1 MARIFTAQRNI
12 LTLDEREDLEDD
24 EKEEFSE
31 YESFFLY
38 LIGQCRREGGKRV
51 QGNDTGKSLGRIQI
65 QAQSYSIQYT
75 RIRSTYSKTLPSRVG
90 TNIYLPIFVQGVL
103 HRYRQSFRPKVS
115 LEIPLNLMQIT

>member
-1 MARIFTAQRNI
+1 MAKIFTAQRNI

-38 LIGQCRREGGKRV
+38 LIGQCRQEGGKRV

-90 TNIYLPIFVQGVL
+90 TNIDLPIFVQGVL

>member
-1 MARIFTAQRNI
+1 MAKRFTAQRNI

-31 YESFFLY
+31 CESFFPY

-65 QAQSYSIQYT
+65 QARSHSPSIHVNAEHT
-75 RIRSTYSKTLPSRVG
+75 VKLS
-90 TNIYLPIFVQGVL
+90 L
-103 HRYRQSFRPKVS
+103 HVWG
-115 LEIPLNLMQIT
+115 QI

>member
-1 MARIFTAQRNI
+1 MAKIFTAQRNI

-65 QAQSYSIQYT
+65 QAQSHSIHVYAAHT
-75 RIRSTYSKTLPSRVG
+75 VKLS
-90 TNIYLPIFVQGVL
+90 L
-103 HRYRQSFRPKVS
+103 HVWG
-115 LEIPLNLMQIT
+115 QI

>member
-1 MARIFTAQRNI
+1 MAKIFTAQRNI

-38 LIGQCRREGGKRV
+38 LIGQCRQEGGKRV

-90 TNIYLPIFVQGVL
+90 TNIDPPIFVQGVL

>member
-51 QGNDTGKSLGRIQI
+51 QGNDMGKKSGTDSNSGTKL
-65 QAQSYSIQYT
+65 QYT
-75 RIRSTYSKTLPSRVG
+75 VYTYTQH
-90 TNIYLPIFVQGVL
+90 IQ
-103 HRYRQSFRPKVS
+103 
-115 LEIPLNLMQIT
+115 

>member
-1 MARIFTAQRNI
+1 MAKKFTAQRNI

-51 QGNDTGKSLGRIQI
+51 QGNDTGKGLGWIQI
-65 QAQSYSIQYT
+65 QARSHSIQYT
-75 RIRSTYSKTLPSRVG
+75 CIRSTYSKTLPSRG
-90 TNIYLPIFVQGVL
+90 DKYRPAYICARGATPIQTVI
-103 HRYRQSFRPKVS
+103 H
-115 LEIPLNLMQIT
+115 T